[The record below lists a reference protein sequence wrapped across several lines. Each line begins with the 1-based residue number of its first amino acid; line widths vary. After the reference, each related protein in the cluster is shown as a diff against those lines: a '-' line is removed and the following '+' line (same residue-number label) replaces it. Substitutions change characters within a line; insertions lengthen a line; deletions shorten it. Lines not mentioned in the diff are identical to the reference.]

1 MQHIRP
7 FAILFAGIFT
17 SFFTHAGE
25 VKVYAAAS
33 LTNAVT
39 EIANLYQ
46 KQYPKTK
53 VVPVY
58 AASSTLAK
66 QIVAGAP
73 SDIFFSADQDWMNY
87 LLQKQEISAQYV
99 KPLLRN
105 QVVLISPKNLNIKF
119 QPNRHFAFAQAFS
132 GKLCTGQ
139 MESVPVGKYAK
150 QSLIKLNWF
159 NSLQGRMVGTD
170 DVRAALT
177 FVERGE
183 CDVGIVYKTDALVS
197 QKVKIIGVLPE
208 NSHDAVIYPVALT
221 KHGEQNPD
229 ARAFYRFM
237 SSNVR
242 ALAIF
247 QRYGFSMNRL

>member
-1 MQHIRP
+1 MHFTRQ
-7 FAILFAGIFT
+7 LGMTLAGVFI
-17 SFFTHAGE
+17 SMAVSAGE

-39 EIANLYQ
+39 EIAKLYQ
-46 KQYPKTK
+46 QQHPSTK

-66 QIVAGAP
+66 QIVAGAS
-73 SDIFFSADQDWMNY
+73 SDILFSADQDWMNY
-87 LLQKQEISAQYV
+87 LLQKQEVSAQYV

-119 QPNRHFAFAQAFS
+119 QPSSHFAFAQAFS

-150 QSLIKLNWF
+150 QSLIKLNWL
-159 NSLQGRMVGTD
+159 NSLQGRIVGTD

-197 QKVKIIGVLPE
+197 QKVKIIGILPE

-221 KHGEQNPD
+221 KVGEQNPE
-229 ARAFYRFM
+229 AQQFYRFM
-237 SSNVR
+237 SHSVQ

-247 QRYGFSMNRL
+247 QRYGFRINR

>member
-1 MQHIRP
+1 MRLISQLS
-7 FAILFAGIFT
+7 LFMAGTFT
-17 SFFTHAGE
+17 ALWVHAGE

-39 EIANLYQ
+39 EIAKLYQ
-46 KQYPKTK
+46 QQHPSTK

-73 SDIFFSADQDWMNY
+73 SDIFFSADQDWMSY
-87 LLQKQEISAQYV
+87 LLQKQEVRPKYI

-105 QVVLISPKNLNIKF
+105 QVVLISPKNLNIKV
-119 QPNRHFAFAQAFS
+119 QTNSHFAFAQAFS

-150 QSLIKLNWF
+150 QSLIKLNWL
-159 NSLQGRMVGTD
+159 NSLQGRIVGTD

-197 QKVKIIGVLPE
+197 HKVKIIGVMPD

-221 KHGEQNPD
+221 KVGEQNPE
-229 ARAFYRFM
+229 AQQFYRFM
-237 SSNVR
+237 SHSVQ

-247 QRYGFSMNRL
+247 KHYGFSINR

>member
-1 MQHIRP
+1 MRFIAQ
-7 FAILFAGIFT
+7 LSLLVTGIFT
-17 SFFTHAGE
+17 ALCVQAGE
-25 VKVYAAAS
+25 IKVYAAAS

-39 EIANLYQ
+39 EVAKLYQ
-46 KQYPKTK
+46 QQHPSSKI
-53 VVPVY
+53 VPVY
-58 AASSTLAK
+58 AASSMLAK

-87 LLQKQEISAQYV
+87 LLQKQQVNTQSI

-105 QVVLISPKNLNIKF
+105 QIVLISPKNLNIKV
-119 QPNRHFAFAQAFS
+119 QPNSHFAFAQAFS

-150 QSLIKLNWF
+150 QSLIKLNWL
-159 NSLQGRMVGTD
+159 NSLQGRIVGTD

-197 QKVKIIGVLPE
+197 QKVKIIGVLPD

-221 KHGEQNPD
+221 KQGEQNPE

-237 SSNVR
+237 SSNAR

-247 QRYGFSMNRL
+247 KRYGFSMNR

>member
-1 MQHIRP
+1 MRVISQ
-7 FAILFAGIFT
+7 LSLLVAGTFT
-17 SFFTHAGE
+17 ALCVQAGE

-39 EIANLYQ
+39 EIATLYQ

-73 SDIFFSADQDWMNY
+73 SDIFFSADQDWMKY
-87 LLQKQEISAQYV
+87 LLQKQQVSPQYI

-105 QVVLISPKNLNIKF
+105 QIVLISPKNLKIKV
-119 QPNRHFAFAQAFS
+119 QPNSHFAFAQAFS

-139 MESVPVGKYAK
+139 MEFVPVGKYAK

-159 NSLQGRMVGTD
+159 NSLQGRIVGTD

-197 QKVKIIGVLPE
+197 QKVKIIGVLPD

-221 KHGEQNPD
+221 KVGEQNPE
-229 ARAFYRFM
+229 AQQFYRFM
-237 SSNVR
+237 SYSVQ

-247 QRYGFSMNRL
+247 QRYGFRINR

>member
-1 MQHIRP
+1 MRLISQLS
-7 FAILFAGIFT
+7 LFMVGTFT
-17 SFFTHAGE
+17 ALWVHAGE

-39 EIANLYQ
+39 EIAKLYQ
-46 KQYPKTK
+46 QQHPGTK

-58 AASSTLAK
+58 AASSTLVK
-66 QIVAGAP
+66 QIVAGAS
-73 SDIFFSADQDWMNY
+73 SDIFFSADQDWMSY
-87 LLQKQEISAQYV
+87 LLQKQEVSPQYI

-105 QVVLISPKNLNIKF
+105 QVVLISPKNLNIKV
-119 QPNRHFAFAQAFS
+119 QTNSHFAFAQAFS

-150 QSLIKLNWF
+150 QSLIKLNWLS
-159 NSLQGRMVGTD
+159 SLQGRIVGTD

-197 QKVKIIGVLPE
+197 HKVKIIGVLPD

-221 KHGEQNPD
+221 KVGEQNPE
-229 ARAFYRFM
+229 AQQFYRFM
-237 SSNVR
+237 SHSVQ

-247 QRYGFSMNRL
+247 KHYGFSINR